1 MRVEQQACQGEGLVI
16 INVTIRYCLLFCV
29 RKLALMRA
37 ADSLEKRGG
46 KMQKISHS
54 RDWICKKSILGPL
67 SFVMSLCQSAVEALS
82 QVKDTGPVMSKIVF
96 VRPGNRLVTNLFLNF
111 HFWFSLKTA

>member
-1 MRVEQQACQGEGLVI
+1 MI
-16 INVTIRYCLLFCV
+16 IGV
-29 RKLALMRA
+29 RKLGRMRA

-54 RDWICKKSILGPL
+54 RDWICKKSIVGPL

>member
-1 MRVEQQACQGEGLVI
+1 
-16 INVTIRYCLLFCV
+16 V
-29 RKLALMRA
+29 RKLGRMRA